1 MEYKNRM
8 AQQGKDPCCFVT
20 GMTTTLCFTK
30 QRTLRNMKN
39 IDGKTENSLQIQVFV
54 IPLQKNMDNHIYEIY
69 RSLSAR
75 IRNVFMLSISRL
87 RKIED
92 KYLLLEFT
100 PLKNIT

>member
-1 MEYKNRM
+1 
-8 AQQGKDPCCFVT
+8 
-20 GMTTTLCFTK
+20 
-30 QRTLRNMKN
+30 MKN
-39 IDGKTENSLQIQVFV
+39 IDGKTDNSLQIQVFV

-75 IRNVFMLSISRL
+75 IRNVFMLSRL